1 MSAIVQGMQEL
12 CGEFSEVEFSDVRRQ
27 GNRATHLLAK
37 HVFGIFD
44 FIAWIEETPCILEQA
59 LIHNVTNFSNP

>member
-12 CGEFSEVEFSDVRRQ
+12 CGEFSKVEFSHVRRQ
-27 GNRATHLLAK
+27 GNRAAHLLAK